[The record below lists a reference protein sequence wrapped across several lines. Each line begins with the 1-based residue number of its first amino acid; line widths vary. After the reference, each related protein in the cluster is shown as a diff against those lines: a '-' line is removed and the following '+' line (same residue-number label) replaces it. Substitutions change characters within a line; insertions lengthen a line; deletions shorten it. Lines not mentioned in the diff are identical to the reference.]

1 MKWLIGILLLLGG
14 SAAAEELVYDNDNGR
29 FRMSNLVTGNA
40 EAMRLTP
47 LHPATV
53 ESVRLKFYKG
63 GEVEVHIWKDIGAH
77 EPELGEDLIPPV
89 TLQAP
94 VNEWLEITLP
104 EPIEVCAEC
113 HFHVGHVMLA
123 DDGPSLLLDTSED
136 TISRAKAY
144 MYNDGLGMDLWH
156 GIGDGTTY
164 SHYLV
169 RATVTYH
176 DQITEK
182 RFVDISEET
191 GYGSPGNVVVV
202 DYDQDGDVDVLQS
215 SRLLRNDDGVFVDVS
230 EEAGVSGFP
239 GAKGGVFADYDRDGD
254 LDLFLLVNSCC
265 DEQEAQGVHDR
276 LLRND
281 DGVFT
286 DVTDTA
292 GTYDY
297 WPNESASWGDYNGDG
312 YPDLILGGYI
322 RSGTTA
328 DPTGITLF
336 RNNTDGT
343 FSDFTTASRID
354 FVPAKC
360 FRTLP
365 WADYDQDGRL
375 DLYVGNYRLHINY
388 MFHNLGGYFE
398 EVGEATGTEGILQS
412 GAYGHTIGAEWG
424 DIDNDGDLDLVVMNF
439 AHPWGLAFSDLPKIY
454 LNQLGT
460 GSAEFIDVWP
470 ESGMLYAETAFEPA
484 LGDFDNDGDLDV
496 FQTNTYAGRE
506 SHFWESRL
514 VEDGQVR
521 FAEISYPS
529 GARVYRGQGVIWADF
544 DNDGD
549 LDLFTRGLFRNDGSV
564 GNWLKVRLAGGAGQ
578 DTFGIGAT
586 VTVEAGDLKVTRLV
600 AAGHGEGSQKPF
612 ELHFGLGDN
621 QVYDSITVNWLGG
634 YVDRHPCGRA
644 NQRLVLTQGE
654 ILEPDCTQDEP
665 DAGMSDGSDGSDTS
679 DGSDAGDI
687 AGDLGG
693 NTGGGGCGCHGFYGP
708 GSTQGGGSGGSP
720 WLALGLLVLLRR
732 RFQV

>member
-1 MKWLIGILLLLGG
+1 MNRLIGILLLIAAP
-14 SAAAEELVYDNDNGR
+14 AAAEELQYDNDNGR
-29 FRMSNLVTGNA
+29 YRMSNLVAGNA

-53 ESVRLKFYKG
+53 ESVRIKLYKG

-77 EPELGEDLIPPV
+77 EPELGEDLIPPM

-113 HFHVGHVMLA
+113 HFHVGHVLLA
-123 DDGPSLLLDTSED
+123 DDGPTLLLDTSED
-136 TISRAKAY
+136 TVSRARAY
-144 MYNDGLGMDLWH
+144 IYSEDLGMMLWAPISN
-156 GIGDGTTY
+156 GETFP
-164 SHYLV
+164 HYLV

-182 RFVDISEET
+182 RFTDVSEET
-191 GYGSPGNVVVV
+191 GYGSPGNVVAV

-215 SRLLRNDDGVFVDVS
+215 SRLLRNDDGVFTDVS
-230 EEAGVSGFP
+230 EEAGIAGYT

-254 LDLFLLVNSCC
+254 LDLFLMVNSCC
-265 DEQEAQGVHDR
+265 DEQEAQGIHDH

-343 FSDFTTASRID
+343 FSDFTTASRVD
-354 FVPAKC
+354 FVPAKT

-375 DLYVGNYRLHINY
+375 DLYVGNYKLNINY

-398 EVGEATGTEGILQS
+398 EVGEATGTEGVLQS
-412 GAYGHTIGAEWG
+412 DCYGHTIGAEWG

-454 LNQLGT
+454 LNPLGT
-460 GSAEFIDVWP
+460 GSNEFVDVWP

-506 SHFWESRL
+506 SYFFQSRL
-514 VEDGQVR
+514 VDDGQLR
-521 FAEISYPS
+521 FSEISYSS
-529 GARVYRGQGVIWADF
+529 GARVYRGQGVVWADF

-549 LDLFTRGLFRNDGSV
+549 LDLFSRGLFRNDGPV
-564 GNWLKVRLAGGAGQ
+564 GNWLKVRLVGGDGQ

-600 AAGHGEGSQKPF
+600 SAGHGEGSQKPF
-612 ELHFGLGDN
+612 ELHFGLGAN
-621 QVYDSITVNWLGG
+621 EVYDGITVNWLGG
-634 YVDRHPCGRA
+634 YMDRHPCGRA

-654 ILEPDCTQDEP
+654 ILAPDCQEDEP
-665 DAGMSDGSDGSDTS
+665 DGGVVDGGM
-679 DGSDAGDI
+679 DAGD
-687 AGDLGG
+687 AVGDPGG
-693 NTGGGGCGCHGFYGP
+693 NTGGGGCGC
-708 GSTQGGGSGGSP
+708 GGSGRTSWP
-720 WLALGLLVLLRR
+720 VLALLIAGTMIGRGGR
-732 RFQV
+732 WRW